1 MKIRPL
7 RKFSIGYH
15 ILRYYVNFWYR
26 IFYRKLHITGLEN
39 IPAKGPLIFTPNH
52 QNALMD
58 AMAIVCT
65 IKQQP
70 VFLARSDIFR
80 KKWQAVALRFL
91 RILPVYRM
99 RDGYGTLKE
108 NDEVFD
114 RVTEVLRNGGVVG
127 IMPEGSHGDLKML
140 RQLKKGV
147 LRIAFQAEESL
158 GFKLGLKIVPVGIE
172 FDDYKSFRSN
182 LVINFG
188 KPIDFSHLINEYKEN
203 QQLAINKARD
213 YLSDQMRLYM
223 IDVRNEENHQ
233 MFLDLWNLAGRKLQE
248 LFTSLKGRLF
258 RHYNAGKI
266 LSETINAQHIST
278 PGFLKKLEEKLSN
291 LREKLKVAGCRM
303 QDIACK
309 PVNRISLVAG
319 MFGLVLLS
327 PFWVFGLINNF
338 IPWWLIRSRV
348 KKIEDG
354 QFISSFKFVLPLVLF
369 PVYYLI
375 LFLIFGLV
383 AGFVPALFYLL
394 SLPVGGFIAWGYLK
408 WWNRLLKAYTY
419 NSAYNK
425 GKLKEVLRLKDDILN
440 DLAVLFPAL
449 KI

>member
-1 MKIRPL
+1 MHISGTENVPL
-7 RKFSIGYH
+7 
-15 ILRYYVNFWYR
+15 
-26 IFYRKLHITGLEN
+26 E
-39 IPAKGPLIFTPNH
+39 GPLIFTPNH

-80 KKWQAVALRFL
+80 KKWQATALRFL

-114 RVTEVLRNGGVVG
+114 RVTEVLRNGGVIG
-127 IMPEGSHGDLKML
+127 IMPEGNHGDLKML

-147 LRIAFQAEESL
+147 LRIAFQAEESS

-188 KPIDFSHLINEYKEN
+188 KPIDFSHLFNEYKEN

-213 YLSDQMRLYM
+213 YLSDHMRLYM

-233 MFLDLWNLAGRKLQE
+233 MFLDLWNLAGQKLQE
-248 LFTSLKGRLF
+248 LFSSLRGKLF

-266 LSETINAQHIST
+266 LSETINAQHIT
-278 PGFLKKLEEKLSN
+278 NPGFLQKLEEKLSI
-291 LREKLKVAGCRM
+291 LRGKLEVAGFRM
-303 QDIACK
+303 HDITCK
-309 PVNRISLVAG
+309 PRNSFALVPGIFA
-319 MFGLVLLS
+319 LVLLF

-375 LFLIFGLV
+375 LFLFFVLA

-408 WWNRLLKAYTY
+408 WWKKILKANTY
-419 NSAYNK
+419 NREYYK
-425 GKLKEVLRLKDDILN
+425 GNLNEIFRLKDDILN
-440 DLAVLFPAL
+440 DLAVLLPAL